1 MSISS
6 NRIIGLTEELLIE
19 QSCNVVDLHVGWQN
33 EYEAQQQKDP
43 SGHYHRAPVVTWQRD
58 GITYQFVPT
67 LRFRERHSGYDVDA
81 DRLVADIKVQLL
93 TRGVKK
99 TEAA

>member
-6 NRIIGLTEELLIE
+6 NRIIGLTQELAIE
-19 QSCNVVDLHVGWQN
+19 KACNVVDLHIGWQN

-43 SGHYHRAPVVTWQRD
+43 NGHHHRAPVVTWQRD

-67 LRFRERHSGYDVDA
+67 LTFEPSAKGYAVSADA
-81 DRLVADIKVQLL
+81 LVADIETQLL
-93 TRGVKK
+93 TRGVPRPQ
-99 TEAA
+99 AA

>member
-6 NRIIGLTEELLIE
+6 NRIIGLTQELAIE
-19 QSCNVVDLHVGWQN
+19 QACNVVDLHIGWQN

-67 LRFRERHSGYDVDA
+67 LAFEPAAKGYAVNA
-81 DRLVADIKVQLL
+81 DKLVADIETQLL
-93 TRGVKK
+93 TRGVHSPQ
-99 TEAA
+99 AA

>member
-6 NRIIGLTEELLIE
+6 NRIIGLTQELLIE

-43 SGHYHRAPVVTWQRD
+43 AGHHHRAPVVTWQRD

-67 LRFRERHSGYDVDA
+67 LRFQATNKGYAVDA
-81 DRLVADIKVQLL
+81 DRLVADIKLQLL
-93 TRGVKK
+93 SRGLKE